1 GGAGIRRIRRG
12 VRGSTT
18 CSTASSTISRARA
31 RRRSLGC
38 RAASGAA
45 WTWVAAPAS
54 AGGRCARVR
63 QGRPRAACWSP
74 PVAALPAGCRE
85 CCRRGRGFGR
95 GRGGEALEW
104 LEGCDLSAR
113 MLEKARNAG
122 GYDAL
127 HKRDL
132 LGHLQRQPGAS
143 FDLLVAGDVFI
154 YVLSLRPV
162 LREARRV
169 LEPGGALVFS
179 TEAAAEDEE
188 AQDRSAP
195 GPFGLRRRGTGAP
208 SFDTAAPDYA
218 QCRDAE

>member
-1 GGAGIRRIRRG
+1 
-12 VRGSTT
+12 
-18 CSTASSTISRARA
+18 
-31 RRRSLGC
+31 
-38 RAASGAA
+38 
-45 WTWVAAPAS
+45 
-54 AGGRCARVR
+54 
-63 QGRPRAACWSP
+63 RPRAACWSP

-188 AQDRSAP
+188 AQEGTVTRESGRFAHRRSWLIELAVECGFQVQLVEGP
-195 GPFGLRRRGTGAP
+195 GATVTCP
-208 SFDTAAPDYA
+208 SPSLS
-218 QCRDAE
+218 CLS

>member
-54 AGGRCARVR
+54 AGGRCAR
-63 QGRPRAACWSP
+63 
-74 PVAALPAGCRE
+74 
-85 CCRRGRGFGR
+85 
-95 GRGGEALEW
+95 ALEW

>member
-1 GGAGIRRIRRG
+1 RWSWNSTNTPRSSRIDYLLHSLKYDFPRACQEKVAGLPRRFRR
-12 VRGSTT
+12 
-18 CSTASSTISRARA
+18 CLD
-31 RRRSLGC
+31 LGC
-38 RAASGAA
+38 GTGLCGRALREG
-45 WTWVAAPAS
+45 PA
-54 AGGRCARVR
+54 
-63 QGRPRAACWSP
+63 
-74 PVAALPAGCRE
+74 
-85 CCRRGRGFGR
+85 
-95 GRGGEALEW
+95 GEALEW